1 MVSELN
7 YPLLNF
13 EFVKSAKFFFFP
25 LFYFGWMHSRQRGL
39 AVSDPAYEYE
49 GSVVR
54 IPATTRKKHW
64 IIFVFLARR
73 RFLDISFRIL
83 LTV

>member
-1 MVSELN
+1 MFFN
-7 YPLLNF
+7 IHNGDDPLLNF
-13 EFVKSAKFFFFP
+13 EFVKSAKLFFFP

-54 IPATTRKKHW
+54 IPATTRKNTELFLCFWQDVVSW
-64 IIFVFLARR
+64 ILVLEFF
-73 RFLDISFRIL
+73 
-83 LTV
+83 